1 MRTDRPDL
9 KYNDD
14 EEINIV
20 TDYRLLCTKQLNDIT
35 DIDPELPILPTKRID
50 SNQDSFGVS
59 LEDLDS

>member
-50 SNQDSFGVS
+50 SN
-59 LEDLDS
+59 